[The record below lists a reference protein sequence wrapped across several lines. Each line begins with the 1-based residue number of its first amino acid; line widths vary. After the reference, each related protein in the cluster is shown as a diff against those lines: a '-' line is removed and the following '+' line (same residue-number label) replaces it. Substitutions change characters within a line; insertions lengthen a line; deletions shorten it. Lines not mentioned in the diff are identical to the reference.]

1 MTATAPSERWL
12 DHAPGLGG
20 PPREDGRPA
29 GAELASWRKRP
40 AAQQPDWPDPGRL
53 AAVTAQLRQLPP
65 LVFAGE
71 CDQLTERLAAVARG
85 EAFLLQ
91 GGDCA
96 GTIARLTAP
105 AARDKRPTQ

>member
-20 PPREDGRPA
+20 LPGEDGRPA

-71 CDQLTERLAAVARG
+71 CDQLTERLAPAPPGAAVLA
-85 EAFLLQ
+85 Q
-91 GGDCA
+91 GGGRA
-96 GTIARLTAP
+96 GALP
-105 AARDKRPTQ
+105 GAAA